1 MKKKI
6 ILINGQKRAGKDTT
20 AELLKQEILN
30 KGNSVEVF
38 AFADKLK
45 DMVCEMF
52 NLTRQELDYY
62 KNEEF
67 YIFAEI
73 VEEKNN
79 FIREQGL
86 TDFRTF
92 LDIFGN
98 KIAKTLGGNNVWAD
112 IVLKQVQESDSEY
125 FILSDFRFPVEFE
138 VFMNKGFK
146 FSTIRVQRDLPKSNL
161 ESENALKDFYFDII
175 LDNNSDLESLKVK
188 VSRISETI
196 LEQNK
201 VSKEEN

>member
-1 MKKKI
+1 MNKNIKKKI

-20 AELLKQEILN
+20 AEFLKQDLLN
-30 KGNSVEVF
+30 KGKSVEIF

-52 NLTRQELDYY
+52 NLTKSQLDYY
-62 KNEEF
+62 KNQEF
-67 YIFAEI
+67 NIFAEI
-73 VEEKNN
+73 VEERVN
-79 FIREQGL
+79 FINEQKL

-125 FILSDFRFPVEFE
+125 FILSDFRFPIEFE

-146 FSTIRVQRDLPKSNL
+146 FSTIKVQRDLPKSNL

-175 LDNNSDLESLKVK
+175 LDNNSDLESLRVK

-196 LEQNK
+196 LEE
-201 VSKEEN
+201 S